1 MSLTTAPRLLTV
13 LLNWRTAPMTLRA
26 AKAGL
31 AAMAEVHRA
40 CPGARTEMVIV
51 DNDSGDGSFEM
62 LRDAARDN
70 GWTEGGAVRVIQSG
84 HNGGFG
90 AGNNVG
96 IRTGMSDGE
105 PPDVVYLLNSDAF
118 PEPGALVALL
128 EALEAEAGAGI
139 AGSFIY
145 GEDDVPHETAFRF
158 PTFLSEF
165 EESAAT
171 GPISKILSRWRVPLA
186 IPQVTTRVD
195 WLAGASM
202 MIRRE
207 VLDRIGLFD
216 ETFFLYYE
224 ETDLCHRAAR
234 AGFGTVYVP
243 GSRVMH
249 IGSVS
254 TGMKS
259 WDQVPEY
266 WFDSR
271 LHYFTKT
278 YGAGYAL
285 LCSLA
290 HVCGA
295 GVQML
300 RRPAKRRKDKG
311 QLRRILSHHRR
322 AIGSDTRRGAAVGRV
337 PVTLRDM
344 KGKS

>member
-1 MSLTTAPRLLTV
+1 MDRAPRLLVV

-26 AKAGL
+26 AE
-31 AAMAEVHRA
+31 AALVAMRHLGAA
-40 CPGARTEMVIV
+40 LPGVLTEMVIV

-62 LRDAARDN
+62 LRDAAQAR
-70 GWTEGGAVRVIQSG
+70 GWTDGGTVRVVQSG
-84 HNGGFG
+84 RNGGFG

-96 IRTGMSDGE
+96 IRAGLSDGSQ
-105 PPDVVYLLNSDAF
+105 PDLVYLLNSDAF
-118 PEPGALVALL
+118 PEPDALL
-128 EALEAEAGAGI
+128 ALIQALEADPAAGI

-145 GEDDVPHETAFRF
+145 GEDGAPHETAFRF
-158 PTFLSEF
+158 PSVLSEF
-165 EESAAT
+165 EDSAST
-171 GPISKILSRWRVPLA
+171 GPISRLLARWRVPLP

-202 MIRRE
+202 MIRRA

-216 ETFFLYYE
+216 EAFFLYFE
-224 ETDLCHRAAR
+224 ETDLCLRAAR
-234 AGFGTVYVP
+234 AGFATVYVP
-243 GSRVMH
+243 QSRVMH

-271 LHYFTKT
+271 LLYFTKSH
-278 YGAGYAL
+278 GAAYAV
-285 LCSLA
+285 LCSAA
-290 HVCGA
+290 HLLGA

-300 RRPAKRRKDKG
+300 RSPAKRRPDQG

-322 AIGSDTRRGAAVGRV
+322 ALFAGRAQRAGTG
-337 PVTLRDM
+337 PLRDM